1 MESVIVFS
9 GKNIATIL
17 EERGCGHWTA
27 RSERVENCEYL
38 VCVRNRREQWAAA
51 DLEHGTAFLI
61 ARIAGTTP
69 SMYPGRIVITFEKY
83 AKILVP
89 DAWRL
94 LTDGQRFPVA
104 YDKTSE
110 ILRKLRID
118 PGKLHWISLQATGVA
133 QEVAPYVVT
142 KKDSFAEAIAEAKAS
157 LAQSLGISERS
168 IEIIIRT

>member
-1 MESVIVFS
+1 MESVVVFS

-27 RSERVENCEYL
+27 RTERVQNCEYL
-38 VCVRNRREQWAAA
+38 ICVRNRREQWAAT
-51 DLEHGTAFLI
+51 DLEHGTAFMI
-61 ARIAGTTP
+61 ARIDGTTP
-69 SMYPGRIVITFEKY
+69 SIYPGRIVITFEKY

-118 PGKLHWISLQATGVA
+118 PNRLHWTSIQGFAVMEKA
-133 QEVAPYVVT
+133 IPYAI
-142 KKDSFAEAIAEAKAS
+142 KKDTFAEAIAEAKAS
-157 LAQSLGISERS
+157 LAQSLGISENS

>member
-1 MESVIVFS
+1 MESVVVFS
-9 GKNIATIL
+9 GKNIPTIL

-27 RSERVENCEYL
+27 RSERVQHCEY
-38 VCVRNRREQWAAA
+38 VICVRNRREQWAAT
-51 DLEHGTAFLI
+51 DLEHGTAFMI
-61 ARIAGTTP
+61 ARINGTMP
-69 SMYPGRIVITFEKY
+69 SVYPGRIVITFEKY

-94 LTDGQRFPVA
+94 LTEGQRFPVA

-118 PGKLHWISLQATGVA
+118 PNRLHWIALPGLAVM
-133 QEVAPYVVT
+133 EKPAPYAV

-157 LAQSLGISERS
+157 LAQSLGISENA

>member
-1 MESVIVFS
+1 MESVVVFS
-9 GKNIATIL
+9 GKNIATIV

-27 RSERVENCEYL
+27 RTERVQNCEFL
-38 VCVRNRREQWAAA
+38 VCVRNRREQWAAT
-51 DLEHGTAFLI
+51 DLEHGTAFMI
-61 ARIAGTTP
+61 AKIDGTTP

-94 LTDGQRFPVA
+94 LTEGQRFPVA
-104 YDKTSE
+104 YDKTPE

-118 PGKLHWISLQATGVA
+118 PNRLHWMSLQGLAVM
-133 QEVAPYVVT
+133 QKPEPYAV
-142 KKDSFAEAIAEAKAS
+142 KKDSFAEAIAGAKAS
-157 LAQSLGISERS
+157 LAHSLGISENA